1 MASPAKKSSAR
12 IPAQPAEAAKATPAP
27 VAAPAAKAPAPV
39 AAPAAKGS
47 IDARERY
54 QLVAREAY
62 YLAEKRGFAPGREM
76 EDWIAA
82 EKTVAARLAA
92 R

>member
-12 IPAQPAEAAKATPAP
+12 IPAQPAEAAKAAP
-27 VAAPAAKAPAPV
+27 APAAKAPA
-39 AAPAAKGS
+39 APATKGS

-62 YLAEKRGFAPGREM
+62 YLAEKRGFAAGREM